1 MKEMRRNTHSTNPE
15 TPTCHIGTDSPQA
28 ARLVLDRVFRWLLAT
43 SICLMAASV
52 SNSNAAGVTSTN
64 IWLGAGSTTSWDEVA
79 NWNAAGVPTATSLA
93 VLTNF
98 AAVGLPGTNG
108 SGAVGT
114 ANISVTNNTTIGQLW
129 FVNTNSVTTGP
140 EQYHTINIDP
150 GYSLTVSNVAS
161 GPNSPSIV
169 QVCSQGGYTGQFGTQ
184 NGPID
189 QVVYATIQGAGA
201 ALNVI
206 CTNGLSLYQQGNIWA
221 GQGAAGVS
229 AYPTIDP
236 LNAVLD
242 LSGLDNFN
250 ADANHLL
257 AAADPGPTPY
267 YFHRS
272 AGTIYLAK
280 TNRITLWAV
289 GSFPVQG
296 VTQGIIGGIQAQNNG
311 GGLTRIGK
319 FFLGYTNAIFCDTGI
334 ALGVRGMSGWMGFN
348 PSNAPASSVA
358 YFRNRAGTGRQSVW
372 GVGNRLTATGSNN
385 QNLSGEMDFSGG
397 MVDALVGTLGVG
409 ISRVTANT
417 TIGNLEFG
425 SGTIDV
431 NVLQIGSQTVSGTGP
446 AQGTV
451 TVSNTAVLKVNTSGL
466 IGGIAGSPGA
476 GSYFGR
482 LIITDGGSVQFAN
495 TAPVTCGVG
504 SSSEIY
510 VGNASSLSVFTVGTL
525 SVPLTKLQ
533 LSDSTLTVDRGTASN
548 PTTGGLIFVNDL
560 DLSGMNTINMLGPVL
575 VVGQFPIIKYT
586 TLVNGGFGNL
596 VLGGTSPGIVGY
608 LSNNVAN
615 SSIDFVVT
623 SSTTSVLTWDGQTNG
638 VNVSSWDIGV
648 TPDWKGAQV
657 YSQSA
662 IPGSLVQF
670 DDTASGTTTVTFTN
684 LNLAPATLVV
694 TNVTKNYTFNG
705 TGALIGPTAL
715 AKSGSGALA
724 LANTG
729 SNAFTG
735 GVFLNDGTI
744 EVGGNGNVLPGTA
757 TVTIQDVA
765 TAGINLNG
773 LPLTV
778 GALSG
783 AGPTGG
789 NIALGSG
796 SLIIS
801 GGGGTYAGVISGP
814 GKLIKSGSGTQ
825 TLTGASEFSGGAFIT
840 NSGVVVLNTGLGTG
854 PVLISTNGILQ
865 LGDGTTDG
873 AVFGQYITNY
883 SGTLHLKP
891 ASDMTLTN
899 LVIGTGSLIK
909 TIGSGATVT
918 ITNANPYT
926 GASAV
931 QQGVLQIS
939 HPNALGSGSI
949 TVGNALPT
957 THLGLAGNITL
968 TNAIT
973 LSGKTGAT
981 VPSPVGLNNVS
992 DTNMVTGPITVTGST
1007 CWSVGADAGKLI
1019 VNGTFANASS
1029 AALGQF
1035 FLRGA
1040 GEGVWGGALKDNSA
1054 SFRLAVNKNDS
1065 GTWTMTGTNTYTGAT
1080 TINEGALVV
1089 NGQLSGT
1096 SNVLVMP
1103 GAVLAGSGRIAGAVT
1118 NSGSIFPGTDGG
1130 LGTLTVNNDMLLD
1143 VTSTTTF
1150 DVSSVGNDQIRGL
1163 TNVIYDGTLR
1173 VVVAGTL
1180 TGNCIFKLFDA
1191 QTYSG
1196 AFAGFDLP
1204 DISPLTWDT
1213 AQLPVDGTL
1222 RVVGGTSVT
1231 PEITG
1236 FGLGGGGFFLS
1247 GTGTLVA
1254 PFGILASTNVG
1265 LPLANWVNIGGGT
1278 FSNGMFFFTD
1288 SSATNYPLRFYLLVT
1303 PTP

>member
-1 MKEMRRNTHSTNPE
+1 MLLPVL
-15 TPTCHIGTDSPQA
+15 A
-28 ARLVLDRVFRWLLAT
+28 A
-43 SICLMAASV
+43 CLWYAP
-52 SNSNAAGVTSTN
+52 NAAGAPTATN
-64 IWLGAGSTTSWDEVA
+64 MWLGAGSDTYWNDVV
-79 NWNAAGVPTATSLA
+79 NWNAPGVPVPTSL
-93 VLTNF
+93 VVFTNF
-98 AAVGLPGTNG
+98 GATGLPGTNG

-114 ANISVTNNTTIGQLW
+114 ANIAVTNNTSVGQLW
-129 FVNTNSVTTGP
+129 FVNTNSMVSGP
-140 EQYHTINIDP
+140 QQYHTVSINP
-150 GYSLTVSNVAS
+150 GVSLTVSNIAS

-184 NGPID
+184 NGLAD

-201 ALNVI
+201 TLNVI
-206 CTNGLSLYQQGNIWA
+206 CTNGLGSTYALGNIWA
-221 GQGAAGVS
+221 GQGAANLSV
-229 AYPTIDP
+229 YPTIDP

-311 GGLTRIGK
+311 GGLGRVGR

-385 QNLSGEMDFSGG
+385 QNLSGEMDFSSG

-409 ISRVTANT
+409 ISTVTANT

-425 SGTIDV
+425 SGTIDA

-482 LIITDGGSVQFAN
+482 LIITNGGSVQFAN
-495 TAPVTCGVG
+495 TAPVACGVG

-510 VGNASSLSVFTVGTL
+510 VGNGSSLSVFTVGTL
-525 SVPLTKLQ
+525 SVPLSKLQ
-533 LSDSTLTVDRGTASN
+533 LSASTLTVDRGTASN
-548 PTTGGLIFVNDL
+548 PTTGGLVFVNDL
-560 DLSGMNTINMLGPVL
+560 DLSGVNTVNMLGPVL

-586 TLVNGGFGNL
+586 TLVNGGFINL
-596 VLGGTSPGIVGY
+596 VLGSTSPGIAGY

-623 SSTTSVLTWDGQTNG
+623 SSVTSVLTWDGQTNS
-638 VNVSSWDIGV
+638 VNVGSWDIGA
-648 TPDWKGAQV
+648 TPNWQGALA
-657 YSQSA
+657 YSQA
-662 IPGSLVQF
+662 AVPGSLVRF
-670 DDTASGTTTVTFTN
+670 DDTAAGTTTVTFTN
-684 LNLAPATLVV
+684 LNLAPASLTIS
-694 TNVTKNYTFNG
+694 NSGKNYTF
-705 TGALIGPTAL
+705 
-715 AKSGSGALA
+715 SGSGALTGPTA
-724 LANTG
+724 LMKSGTGSLTIANTG

-744 EVGGNGNVLPGTA
+744 EVGGNGNVLPGAA

-765 TAGINLNG
+765 TAGINMNG

-783 AGPTGG
+783 AGTTGG
-789 NIALGSG
+789 NIALGAGTLS
-796 SLIIS
+796 I
-801 GGGGTYAGVISGP
+801 GGGGAKYGGMISGT
-814 GKLIKSGSGTQ
+814 GKLIKNGSGTQ
-825 TLTGASEFSGGAFIT
+825 TLTGASTFSGGTFIT
-840 NSGVVVLNTGLGTG
+840 NSGVVVLNTGAGTG
-854 PVLISTNGILQ
+854 PVNISTNAILQ

-873 AVFGQYITNY
+873 AVFGLYITNY

-891 ASDMTLTN
+891 ANPLTLTN
-899 LVIGTGSLIK
+899 LVIGNGSLIK
-909 TIGSGATVT
+909 TIGSGATVM

-926 GASAV
+926 GASSV

-949 TVGNALPT
+949 TVGNELPT

-973 LSGKTGAT
+973 LAGKTGAT

-992 DTNMVTGPITVTGST
+992 DTNTVTSPITVTGST
-1007 CWSVGADAGKLI
+1007 CWSVGSDAGKLI

-1035 FLRGA
+1035 FLRGSA
-1040 GEGVWGGALKDNSA
+1040 EGVWVSALKDNNA
-1054 SFRLAVNKNDS
+1054 TFRLALNKNDS
-1065 GTWTMTGTNTYTGAT
+1065 GKWTLTGNNTYTGPT
-1080 TINEGALVV
+1080 VINEGALVV
-1089 NGQLSGT
+1089 NGALSGT
-1096 SNVLVMP
+1096 SDVQVFP
-1103 GAVLAGSGRIAGAVT
+1103 GAVLAGTGTISGAVT
-1118 NSGSIFPGTDGG
+1118 NSGDINLSGDGV
-1130 LGTLTVNNDMLLD
+1130 LGALTISSVLFLD
-1143 VTSTTTF
+1143 IGTTTAF
-1150 DVSSVGNDQIRGL
+1150 DVSTNGNDSIRGL
-1163 TNVIYDGTLR
+1163 TNVVYGGTLK
-1173 VVVAGTL
+1173 VNVDGTL
-1180 TGNCIFKLFDA
+1180 TGNCIFKLFSA
-1191 QTYSG
+1191 QTYGG
-1196 AFAGFDLP
+1196 AFNGFDLP

-1213 AQLPVDGTL
+1213 SQLAVDGTL
-1222 RVVGGTSVT
+1222 RAVGAAVVT
-1231 PEITG
+1231 PDITHISY
-1236 FGLGGGGFFLS
+1236 GGPGGFFLS
-1247 GTGTLVA
+1247 GTGTVVA
-1254 PFGILASTNVG
+1254 PYDILATTNVA
-1265 LPLANWVNIGGGT
+1265 LPLINWTNIGGGT
-1278 FSNGMFFFTD
+1278 FSNGSFLFND
-1288 SSATNYPLRFYLLVT
+1288 ASATNYQKRFYRLTT
-1303 PTP
+1303 PTL